1 MCFLRQVEGVL
12 AHKLGVDKCQKEGVE
27 RVLQGKG
34 EKPLRGYIERRHVM
48 VVEWIALQ
56 PVFKVCAK

>member
-1 MCFLRQVEGVL
+1 M

-34 EKPLRGYIERRHVM
+34 EKPLRGYIERRQVM